1 MGAPPALAT
10 GRRRRNASKAFQVWW
25 PPHSI
30 LRRLIAGSRC
40 SASGA
45 GRRSAGS
52 LHRRLGGPLP
62 PLRQPRAGMR
72 LGDGALTQP
81 AVRVPSVSNVTQRS
95 LSEIDSR
102 IVQLE
107 RQLAGSDADS
117 SGSEAE
123 IDSAAL
129 QRASARKDGKAVAAA
144 PAAKRPREG
153 TAPPAPAEE
162 VAGASL
168 HCELCGVSVT
178 SQALMREHL
187 RGRKHRDAAR
197 FKEAACEGR
206 FCATCGL
213 AFTSAAQLKEHCNG
227 KTHRSRLA
235 AGAGKGGKGGGAG
248 KGGGGGKGGGE
259 DGGEGSGKGGGASTG
274 SVW

>member
-1 MGAPPALAT
+1 
-10 GRRRRNASKAFQVWW
+10 
-25 PPHSI
+25 
-30 LRRLIAGSRC
+30 
-40 SASGA
+40 
-45 GRRSAGS
+45 
-52 LHRRLGGPLP
+52 
-62 PLRQPRAGMR
+62 MR
-72 LGDGALTQP
+72 LGDGAVTQP
-81 AVRVPSVSNVTQRS
+81 EAHVPSESNVTQRS

-117 SGSEAE
+117 SGSELE
-123 IDSAAL
+123 IDSVAL

-162 VAGASL
+162 VAGVSL

-248 KGGGGGKGGGE
+248 KGGKGGGAGKGGKGGGAGKGGKGGGAGKGGE
-259 DGGEGSGKGGGASTG
+259 GGGAGKGGKGGGAGKGGKGGGAGKGGKGGGAGKGGGEGGGEGSGKGGGASTG
-274 SVW
+274 SGW

>member
-1 MGAPPALAT
+1 
-10 GRRRRNASKAFQVWW
+10 
-25 PPHSI
+25 
-30 LRRLIAGSRC
+30 
-40 SASGA
+40 
-45 GRRSAGS
+45 
-52 LHRRLGGPLP
+52 
-62 PLRQPRAGMR
+62 MR
-72 LGDGALTQP
+72 LGDGAVTQP
-81 AVRVPSVSNVTQRS
+81 EAHVPSESNVTQRS

-117 SGSEAE
+117 SGSELE
-123 IDSAAL
+123 IDSVAL

-162 VAGASL
+162 VASVSL

-235 AGAGKGGKGGGAG
+235 AGAGKGGQGGGAGKGGKDGGAGKGGKGDGAGKGGKGGGAGKGGKGGGAG
-248 KGGGGGKGGGE
+248 KGGGEG
-259 DGGEGSGKGGGASTG
+259 GGEGSGKGGGASTG
-274 SVW
+274 SGW

>member
-1 MGAPPALAT
+1 
-10 GRRRRNASKAFQVWW
+10 
-25 PPHSI
+25 
-30 LRRLIAGSRC
+30 
-40 SASGA
+40 
-45 GRRSAGS
+45 
-52 LHRRLGGPLP
+52 
-62 PLRQPRAGMR
+62 MR
-72 LGDGALTQP
+72 LGDGAVTQP
-81 AVRVPSVSNVTQRS
+81 AVHVPSVSNVTQRS

-235 AGAGKGGKGGGAG
+235 AGAGKGGKGGGGGKGG
-248 KGGGGGKGGGE
+248 KGGGGDKG
-259 DGGEGSGKGGGASTG
+259 GKGGGAGKGRGAGKG
-274 SVW
+274 SGEGSG

>member
-1 MGAPPALAT
+1 
-10 GRRRRNASKAFQVWW
+10 
-25 PPHSI
+25 
-30 LRRLIAGSRC
+30 
-40 SASGA
+40 
-45 GRRSAGS
+45 
-52 LHRRLGGPLP
+52 
-62 PLRQPRAGMR
+62 MR
-72 LGDGALTQP
+72 LGDGAVTQP
-81 AVRVPSVSNVTQRS
+81 EAHVPSESNVTQRS

-117 SGSEAE
+117 SGSELE
-123 IDSAAL
+123 IDSVAL

-162 VAGASL
+162 VAGVSL

-248 KGGGGGKGGGE
+248 KGGKGGGAGKGGKGGGAGKGGKGGGAGKGGE
-259 DGGEGSGKGGGASTG
+259 GGGAGKGGKGGGAGKGGKGGGAGKGGKGGGAGKGGGEGGGEGSGKGGGASTG
-274 SVW
+274 SEW

>member
-40 SASGA
+40 SASSA

-72 LGDGALTQP
+72 LGDGAVTQP
-81 AVRVPSVSNVTQRS
+81 AAHVPSVSNVTQRS

-129 QRASARKDGKAVAAA
+129 QRASARKDGKAVA
-144 PAAKRPREG
+144 KRPREG
-153 TAPPAPAEE
+153 TGSPAPAVE
-162 VAGASL
+162 VVGASL

-227 KTHRSRLA
+227 KTHRSRVA

-259 DGGEGSGKGGGASTG
+259 DGGEGSGKGGGASAG
-274 SVW
+274 SGW